1 MKGITVYVDGSRDGV
16 LITETKKETFPQL
29 NAPKRPTTL
38 DCDIHNMTIKGEK
51 WTILVGLL
59 DGKPYEIIGG
69 ANKILDLPKSA
80 KKGSIEKTAVSKNN
94 ARYDLVV
101 GDLVIRDVVKVFD
114 NANHSAFTRLLSL
127 SLRHGAPINY
137 VVEQMQKDADSDM
150 FSFAR
155 CIARVL
161 KQYVPDGTKVS
172 SQKTCPDCNSTS
184 LIYQDGCVTCGD
196 CGYSKCG

>member
-1 MKGITVYVDGSRDGV
+1 M
-16 LITETKKETFPQL
+16 
-29 NAPKRPTTL
+29 
-38 DCDIHNMTIKGEK
+38 
-51 WTILVGLL
+51 
-59 DGKPYEIIGG
+59 DGKPYEVLGG
-69 ANKILDLPKSA
+69 ANKIVDLPKTA
-80 KKGSIEKTAVSKNN
+80 KKGNIEKVVLAKDN

-127 SLRHGAPINY
+127 SMRHGAPINY
-137 VVEQMQKDADSDM
+137 VVEQMQKDLDSDM

-172 SQKTCPDCNSTS
+172 GKKTCNDCGSQD
-184 LIYQDGCVTCGD
+184 LIYQDGCVSCSTCGW
-196 CGYSKCG
+196 SKCS